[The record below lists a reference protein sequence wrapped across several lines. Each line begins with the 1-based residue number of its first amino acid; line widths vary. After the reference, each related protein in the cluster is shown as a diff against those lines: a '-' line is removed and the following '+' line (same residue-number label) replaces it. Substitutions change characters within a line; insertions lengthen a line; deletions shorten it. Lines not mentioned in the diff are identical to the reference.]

1 VPHNADHIQF
11 AGDYNLDAI
20 VLHNHQ
26 NEGIDPDDQ
35 GVDITPLVIEMNIY
49 EGIEKSSITGSLVIT
64 DSNNLIAK
72 LPIQGTERLSF
83 KLSTPGAH
91 EEAHVV
97 DCSERTG
104 HPMHVYK
111 DIR

>member
-1 VPHNADHIQF
+1 MPHNADHIQF

-49 EGIEKSSITGSLVIT
+49 EGIEKS
-64 DSNNLIAK
+64 
-72 LPIQGTERLSF
+72 
-83 KLSTPGAH
+83 
-91 EEAHVV
+91 
-97 DCSERTG
+97 
-104 HPMHVYK
+104 
-111 DIR
+111 